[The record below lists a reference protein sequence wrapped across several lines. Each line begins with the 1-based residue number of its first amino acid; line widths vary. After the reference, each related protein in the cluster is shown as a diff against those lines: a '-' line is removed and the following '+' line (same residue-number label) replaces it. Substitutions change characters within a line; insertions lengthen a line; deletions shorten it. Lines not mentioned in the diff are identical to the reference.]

1 MMSPHVVET
10 DLSAAADA
18 KPVFVY
24 NNKVEK
30 TGKRRKDEARQKK
43 EKYGQKKDT
52 EKNKVTNNTA
62 FIQQNY

>member
-1 MMSPHVVET
+1 MSPHVVET
-10 DLSAAADA
+10 DLSSAADA

-43 EKYGQKKDT
+43 EKYGQTKDT